1 MVEAARFALP
11 LASELEATRPGLIG
25 LAELKL
31 SDALDGLVALAG
43 SDLLLSCGSA
53 PRIRCDGQLK
63 ALPGTNVLQPDE
75 VAAMLQEV
83 ISPDRWAELA
93 ATRNLD
99 FSFTWKGQA
108 RIRGNAFFQR
118 GSPAA
123 AFRLLP
129 LSIPTFDELGI
140 PAAVQSLVDVSHGLV
155 LVTGPPGSGKSTTQA
170 ALIDYINRTRACHV
184 VTIEDPIEYV
194 HRHQMAIVD
203 QRQLGVDVLS
213 FADALRS
220 VFREDPDVVLIGE
233 MRDLETI
240 ASALTIAETGHLV
253 IATLHTNDASQAI
266 DRILDGFPT
275 GQQQQVRIQLSAC
288 LAGVVYQ
295 QLLPAIGGGR
305 LAAFEVLMSNSAIRA
320 LIKEGKTNQIRN
332 VLMTSLRDGSQT
344 LERSMNEL
352 LQGGLVAEKEARTRS
367 LYPQELGV

>member
-1 MVEAARFALP
+1 
-11 LASELEATRPGLIG
+11 
-25 LAELKL
+25 
-31 SDALDGLVALAG
+31 
-43 SDLLLSCGSA
+43 
-53 PRIRCDGQLK
+53 
-63 ALPGTNVLQPDE
+63 
-75 VAAMLQEV
+75 
-83 ISPDRWAELA
+83 
-93 ATRNLD
+93 
-99 FSFTWKGQA
+99 
-108 RIRGNAFFQR
+108 
-118 GSPAA
+118 
-123 AFRLLP
+123 
-129 LSIPTFDELGI
+129 
-140 PAAVQSLVDVSHGLV
+140 
-155 LVTGPPGSGKSTTQA
+155 
-170 ALIDYINRTRACHV
+170 
-184 VTIEDPIEYV
+184 
-194 HRHQMAIVD
+194 
-203 QRQLGVDVLS
+203 
-213 FADALRS
+213 
-220 VFREDPDVVLIGE
+220 